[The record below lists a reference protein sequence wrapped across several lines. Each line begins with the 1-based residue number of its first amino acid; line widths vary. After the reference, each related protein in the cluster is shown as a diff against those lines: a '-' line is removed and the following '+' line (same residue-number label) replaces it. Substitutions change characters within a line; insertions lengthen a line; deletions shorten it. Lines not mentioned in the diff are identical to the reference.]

1 MNPTAK
7 AAALEHAKAE
17 DPREACGLL
26 VVIKGRKRYFPC
38 RNLAEG
44 NEFFIL
50 DPVDYAAA

>member
-26 VVIKGRKRYFPC
+26 VVVKGRERYVPC
-38 RNLAEG
+38 KNLAEG
-44 NEFFIL
+44 NEVFHS
-50 DPVDYAAA
+50 